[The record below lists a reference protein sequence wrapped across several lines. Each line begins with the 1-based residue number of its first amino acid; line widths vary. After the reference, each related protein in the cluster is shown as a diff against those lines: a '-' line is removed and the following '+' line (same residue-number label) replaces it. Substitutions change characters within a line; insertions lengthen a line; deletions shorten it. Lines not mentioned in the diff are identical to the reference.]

1 MNWKLIGKKKK
12 GILLHRPFSSMP
24 AQLAHEASPHPPP
37 SLPPLP
43 SGPCALEWPTGQR
56 PLSLHEPSCQ
66 GFSLKSTSPAHHMSP
81 SGQNSRCC
89 MPYPITSQLP
99 PMPQYCMRMLQP
111 SCHTAVQSPHTAA
124 LCARAILPPG
134 VAMPLLCPGPRAR
147 RQATRLALSWRHV
160 VTSCRYISAHTTA
173 TANKPLNDEALTQH
187 APLALLSLPRA
198 ID

>member
-12 GILLHRPFSSMP
+12 GILLHRKFSSMP

-37 SLPPLP
+37 SLPLLP

-99 PMPQYCMRMLQP
+99 PMPRYCMRMLQP

-134 VAMPLLCPGPRAR
+134 VAMPGAEGSATSNSACPLMAPCGHLMPLHQCTHYRYR
-147 RQATRLALSWRHV
+147 EQAA
-160 VTSCRYISAHTTA
+160 
-173 TANKPLNDEALTQH
+173 Q
-187 APLALLSLPRA
+187 
-198 ID
+198 